1 MKKMAEK
8 TELKQIQDALL
19 SDNYELAEWMLQD
32 YLTKT
37 ELYDDMTAIFD
48 AALGRYYKDWK
59 RVWSAVRRGLMHN
72 CRNYEL
78 YLMLGEYCLQNN
90 PCQSYLCYENA
101 LFYCNDL
108 EDQEEIRKL
117 LYEMEAV
124 HKIHVNKTAIL
135 IQSCDALEQTRLCIK
150 SIHMTTPESAR
161 EIVIADHGIK
171 EAMAEVPEKADILFL
186 SDDTLLTENALFW
199 LRMGLYDRKENGAA
213 GSVTNTGQD
222 RYPQIAEGVSD
233 ASDLFVFGEQ
243 TNIPWKY
250 PYEMQIFLS
259 GFALLVRRAVIEQAG
274 LPEESLGDLKYE
286 DFGLRLSAEGY
297 QNVLCK
303 NSFIIKTK
311 KQHVGCEENLSEERR
326 KIDEKWGFH
335 TKYYLGVR
343 RDLLGLIM
351 EPEEQPLHVLEIGC
365 GCGAVLAYIKS
376 LHPNAEVYGVELI
389 SEVAKIAV
397 HFGNVLCGDVEQMD
411 YPWEE
416 EFFDYIIMGD
426 VLEHLSNPELVLRKL
441 RKHLRTGGHILI
453 SMPNVKHY
461 SVLLPLIC
469 QDIFPYSDS
478 GILDRT
484 HVKMYTGTE
493 IKNLIWKSGYEI
505 EAMGGHLYGVPG
517 EKEQQMIDILTRLME
532 EPSRES
538 FMVYQYVVKATK
550 RQV

>member
-19 SDNYELAEWMLQD
+19 SDNYKLAEWMLQD

-303 NSFIIKTK
+303 NSFIIKT
-311 KQHVGCEENLSEERR
+311 
-326 KIDEKWGFH
+326 
-335 TKYYLGVR
+335 
-343 RDLLGLIM
+343 
-351 EPEEQPLHVLEIGC
+351 EEQPLHVLEIGC